1 MTVIGGLKGWVGAE
15 YEGLFAEAQHSL
27 LLLLLGLV
35 GVLSCHL
42 TLGQHQQESVLVRAR
57 PRHQLPL
64 PLQVQ
69 SEESQNRQTLGQST

>member
-1 MTVIGGLKGWVGAE
+1 MVIGGLEGWVE
-15 YEGLFAEAQHSL
+15 SEHEGLLAEAQHSL

-42 TLGQHQQESVLVRAR
+42 TLGQHQQETVLVRAR
-57 PRHQLPL
+57 PRHRLLL

-69 SEESQNRQTLGQST
+69 SEESQNRQTQGQST